1 MESYHSLEDRTVK
14 NFMAQ
19 GLRVDA
25 PADMPVIPP
34 DMQPFFKALTKGA
47 VKADAGEI
55 AYNPR
60 SASVRLRAVELTR
73 PLPQRWVHAFELESQ
88 GSEDGVRGAHGH
100 RRRTHA
106 RRG

>member
-1 MESYHSLEDRTVK
+1 
-14 NFMAQ
+14 
-19 GLRVDA
+19 
-25 PADMPVIPP
+25 
-34 DMQPFFKALTKGA
+34 
-47 VKADAGEI
+47 KADADEI

-73 PLPQRWVHAFELESQ
+73 PLPQRWLHTFELESQ
-88 GSEDGVRGAHGH
+88 GPDDGARGAHSH